1 MTLLERLTFWL
12 KVSRPGLW
20 FQTLWIYTVPLGAG
34 MDWQTPEFWLGLLY
48 VTWPL
53 NVLVYGWN
61 DIVDYEIDQLNP
73 RKDSWLFGARGTREQ
88 LDTLPPVIA
97 LAQVPFA
104 IAFVALAGWK
114 MLALMVAIVAV
125 NATYNAKIGGLRG
138 RPPFDLINPM
148 AYLLVLLLAVWLNN
162 TPMLPWATFIYLALF
177 CGHAQLMGEVMDYH
191 CDKEAGRVTSCTLIG
206 VAPTKWLII
215 AMVVLEGVI
224 LLTLFQDT
232 VLGVMLL
239 GGALWLVWD
248 VLIYSRERR
257 YSRTEF
263 NLAGVGMNALGLVS
277 MMWVWISGSVA
288 TLPS

>member
-1 MTLLERLTFWL
+1 
-12 KVSRPGLW
+12 
-20 FQTLWIYTVPLGAG
+20 
-34 MDWQTPEFWLGLLY
+34 
-48 VTWPL
+48 
-53 NVLVYGWN
+53 
-61 DIVDYEIDQLNP
+61 IDQLNP